1 MKKFLAGFVLCSVVV
16 LGIIGALA
24 VIPHVHGND
33 TDHSQHET
41 CPVHQFNLIHTGATV
56 AAVFVLTFIFLA
68 ACLEIVKKS
77 FIYISVRSFALLRA
91 PPAGI

>member
-1 MKKFLAGFVLCSVVV
+1 MKKILAGLVIGSVVV

-33 TDHSQHET
+33 TGHSQHET

-56 AAVFVLTFIFLA
+56 TAIFALTFIFLA
-68 ACLEIVKKS
+68 AYLEIVKKS
-77 FIYISVRSFALLRA
+77 FTYTAVRSFAFLRA
-91 PPAGI
+91 PPALI

>member
-1 MKKFLAGFVLCSVVV
+1 MKKFLAGLVICSVVV

-41 CPVHQFNLIHTGATV
+41 CPIHQFNLIHTGATV
-56 AAVFVLTFIFLA
+56 ATVFTLIFIFLA
-68 ACLEIVKKS
+68 AYLEIVKKS
-77 FIYISVRSFALLRA
+77 FVYTSVHLFASLRA
-91 PPAGI
+91 PPALV